1 MKTGT
6 SSAERPGVARALL
19 IGGTLFWGLSFPL
32 VRALELVQEKH
43 SPHVSDFVLACAD
56 MEVRFG
62 LAAVILLFLYGRE
75 LRRVTRLEWSQAIGL
90 GLLASGGI
98 YLQNLGLAWTD
109 ASISAFLTQ
118 LYTLI
123 VPLIVA
129 LRDRRWPTLRIAI
142 ACGMVLAGAAFLS
155 PGLVTHLVIG
165 PGEIV
170 TMFGTFFFAAQ
181 IVWVERPRY
190 APNRPGV
197 VTLIMFAL
205 IAVVSAL
212 IYPVAGGT
220 FRDGIDLFSTSA
232 VWGLTLALALFCSVV
247 SFYVMNTWQRF
258 ISATEAGL
266 IYCVEPIIAT
276 VLCGFLPRWI
286 SGWAGID
293 YPNESLRWGLLAGGA
308 LIIGA
313 AVLAATE
320 RRD

>member
-1 MKTGT
+1 
-6 SSAERPGVARALL
+6 LL
-19 IGGTLFWGLSFPL
+19 IGGTVFWGLSFPL
-32 VRALELVQEKH
+32 VRALELVQEK
-43 SPHVSDFVLACAD
+43 SAPHVSDFVLACGD
-56 MEVRFG
+56 MVMRFG
-62 LAAVILLFLYGRE
+62 LAAVLLFFLYGHQ

-90 GLLASGGI
+90 GVLASGGI

-129 LRDRRWPTLRIAI
+129 VRDWRWPTLRIVI
-142 ACGMVLAGAAFLS
+142 ACAMVLAGAALLS
-155 PGLVTHLVIG
+155 PGLLTHFVLG
-165 PGEIV
+165 PGEVV

-190 APNRPGV
+190 ARNRSGV

-205 IAVVSAL
+205 IAAVSAL
-212 IYPVAGGT
+212 IYPLAGGT
-220 FRDGIDLFSTSA
+220 VRDGVDLFRTGS
-232 VWGLTLALALFCSVV
+232 VWALTLALAVFCSVV

-293 YPNESLRWGLLAGGA
+293 YPNETLRWGLFAGGA
-308 LIIGA
+308 LIVGA
-313 AVLAATE
+313 AVLAATQ

>member
-1 MKTGT
+1 MTV
-6 SSAERPGVARALL
+6 RPGVARSLL
-19 IGGTLFWGLSFPL
+19 IGGTVFWGLSFPL
-32 VRALELVQEKH
+32 VRALELVQEKNA
-43 SPHVSDFVLACAD
+43 PHVSDFALASGD
-56 MEVRFG
+56 MVMRFG
-62 LAAVILLFLYGRE
+62 LAAVLLFFLYGYE
-75 LRRVTRLEWSQAIGL
+75 LRRVTRSEWSQAIGL
-90 GLLASGGI
+90 GLLASGGL

-129 LRDRRWPTLRIAI
+129 VRDRRSPTLRII
-142 ACGMVLAGAAFLS
+142 FACGMVLVGAALLS
-155 PGLVTHLVIG
+155 PGLMTHFVIG
-165 PGEIV
+165 PGEVV

-190 APNRPGV
+190 ARNRSGV

-205 IAVVSAL
+205 ISTVSAL
-212 IYPVAGGT
+212 IYPLAGGT
-220 FRDGIDLFSTSA
+220 FRNGVDLFSTGA
-232 VWGLTLALALFCSVV
+232 VWGLTFALVLFCTVV

-276 VLCGFLPRWI
+276 VLCGFLPKWI

-293 YPNESLRWGLLAGGA
+293 YPNESWRWGLLAGGA
-308 LIIGA
+308 LIVGA
-313 AVLAATE
+313 AVLAATQP
-320 RRD
+320 RD